1 MSTMQT
7 KPLDVAFELFTEDVL
22 SEDGLGF
29 PDRAAYVADD
39 GNAETAL
46 IAWNNLKEGHPA
58 ILVGLEEPLMVVEQV
73 RPGPWGRLR
82 NGLLRRMT
90 VRLSYYYR
98 RDGAEPPFRASRS
111 VRAELGRGAP
121 ILRPA
126 I

>member
-1 MSTMQT
+1 MQT

-29 PDRAAYVADD
+29 PDGAAYVADE
-39 GNAETAL
+39 GNAETAR
-46 IAWNNLKEGHPA
+46 IVWGNLKEGHPA

-73 RPGPWGRLR
+73 RPGAWGRLR

-98 RDGAEPPFRASRS
+98 RDGADPPFQASRS
-111 VRAELGRGAP
+111 VRAQLGRHSLIP
-121 ILRPA
+121 RPGT
-126 I
+126 